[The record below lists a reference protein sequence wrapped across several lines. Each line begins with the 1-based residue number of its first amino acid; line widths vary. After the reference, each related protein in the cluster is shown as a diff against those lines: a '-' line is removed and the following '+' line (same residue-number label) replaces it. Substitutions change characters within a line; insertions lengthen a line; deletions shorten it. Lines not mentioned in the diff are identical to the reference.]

1 MVTAACW
8 GGSKAEEE
16 ATPTPSPTTEPTA
29 TRAPASPTPDDSV
42 GGAFAPPLNAA
53 DARIRLEPLI
63 AGGRE
68 DCPPEVAESWEAVCS
83 FGDIDRDGETD
94 IAVLFP
100 LPKVNPLPP
109 HPGMVLVGLSS
120 RRAADQFGQ
129 DGSIDASILGASI
142 FGVQDRDG
150 DAGMEVSYLRNTCTV
165 SGCASL
171 VHVQRWDGTAWRD
184 IGPADSG
191 IGNIESVRIEG
202 EGDETVIVLR
212 GGKSNVPSA
221 GPTRVAT
228 HTYGL
233 DGGRFALQSVE
244 ADPPEYL
251 YHAVLEADEVFDDA
265 RNARGDWSS
274 AIAAYRDLLNRED
287 LLDWKEETGRA
298 PGRAALEG
306 YALFRIAVA
315 TAAAGE
321 DPTAAI
327 DRVILDS
334 EEQVFVVGAEE
345 FRRGYHEGLGVAR
358 ACNQAT
364 AYFSTVRD
372 GYDTPGYIAQLFD
385 YGYENPKKTYLD
397 LCPF

>member
-1 MVTAACW
+1 M
-8 GGSKAEEE
+8 
-16 ATPTPSPTTEPTA
+16 
-29 TRAPASPTPDDSV
+29 
-42 GGAFAPPLNAA
+42 APPLNAA

-63 AGGRE
+63 AGGR
-68 DCPPEVAESWEAVCS
+68 DNCPAEVAESWEAVCR
-83 FGDIDRDGETD
+83 FGDIDGDGQTD
-94 IAVLFP
+94 IAILFP

-109 HPGMVLVGLSS
+109 HPGMVLVGRSGTSS
-120 RRAADQFGQ
+120 VDQFGQ

-142 FGVQDRDG
+142 FAAQDRDG
-150 DAGMEVSYLRNTCTV
+150 DEGLEVSYLRNTCTV
-165 SGCASL
+165 SGCTSL
-171 VHVQRWDGTAWRD
+171 VHIQRWDGTAWRD

-191 IGNIESVRIEG
+191 VLNIESVRLDGEG
-202 EGDETVIVLR
+202 EQTVIVLR

-228 HTYGL
+228 HTYRL

-244 ADPPEYL
+244 NDPPEYL

-265 RNARGDWSS
+265 RNARGEWSS
-274 AIAAYRDLLNRED
+274 AIAAYRELLNRDD

-334 EEQVFVVGAEE
+334 DEQVFVVGAEE
-345 FRRGYHEGLGVAR
+345 FRRGYHEGLGVTR

-372 GYDTPGYIAQLFD
+372 GYDTPGYIANLFD